1 MTIDITA
8 PYPVQAKK
16 TARLGRVISEALY
29 SAELADLLP
38 EAETPVSV
46 EKKVTNR
53 IRHYLERAAIAAA
66 QKGGTQDAL
75 YWVSERVIKEFIF
88 EKALTGAI
96 VEDARSIWL
105 RITRAKINGM
115 SDIPEKALS

>member
-16 TARLGRVISEALY
+16 TARLGRLMSEALY
-29 SAELADLLP
+29 SAELSNLLG
-38 EAETPVSV
+38 ERETKQSV
-46 EKKVTNR
+46 ETTLTKRV
-53 IRHYLERAAIAAA
+53 RHYLERMAIAAA
-66 QKGGTQDAL
+66 EKGGTQDAL

-88 EKALTGAI
+88 EKASPKI
-96 VEDARSIWL
+96 VGNARSIWL